1 MESLLEVSQAQNQGV
16 GRAMFPSGDSG
27 KEILSCSFRLL
38 ADIQF
43 LKVVELE
50 FSFLCWL
57 SFGNISPFL
66 KAACIPRHISP
77 SILKSVTASQVILT
91 L

>member
-16 GRAMFPSGDSG
+16 GRAMFPSGDTG
-27 KEILSCSFRLL
+27 KEILPCSFRLL